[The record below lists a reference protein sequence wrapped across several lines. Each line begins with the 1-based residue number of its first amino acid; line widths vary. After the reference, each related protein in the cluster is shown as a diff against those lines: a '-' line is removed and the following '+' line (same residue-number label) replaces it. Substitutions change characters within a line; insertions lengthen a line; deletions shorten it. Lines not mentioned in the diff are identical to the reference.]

1 MEVRELDQMSAWS
14 FLQHSRQAGHQVA
27 MHLYLRPQL
36 PLESAIGD
44 TDVSAALSRIRHG
57 SLPPPEHWL
66 RVWRFVKTPTSLRGA
81 EAILGTEAFLA
92 HLRTG
97 QGLEETK
104 RKQIKKS
111 ILCMAEVIR
120 ARTRAALLEAHS
132 ITLALDDRGPYRVIR
147 YRCDVIAGCTTQ
159 AAVSPSRETERG
171 LSQTVTYRDGILG
184 VHCTAARKDSSL
196 EDLDDDYSERMR
208 DSVVTAVEQLFSGD
222 VPGEIDTT
230 NVQRVLGKVHTF
242 LGDGASSVQKCGALL
257 RAGRCRNIALILRDP
272 VHAMRTSTSEP
283 LKSLDNFRRFWEDVF
298 ANKHALVPDV
308 QNSDAWR
315 RRLVLA
321 QQHILK
327 ASGKQGG
334 GVTTALRH
342 LSFAKQRFDSAT
354 GPARK
359 FCCLLSAITI
369 LLVTVAADRR
379 LKPEQ
384 RLRAQTLI
392 DDMTPARIVTAGLF
406 ADYMA
411 ECTRFFRHF
420 EKTDHDIALSRD
432 QKHQF
437 KKRLRTLFVDGFLI
451 AERRDDAEACVA
463 CPAEDETC
471 TEIAVSQAISFGT
484 IHYADRSVT
493 LWPAGAKGAAEVAV
507 AEMGQ
512 VVDACL
518 ARVEVEMPDTDLVC
532 AFASST

>member
-1 MEVRELDQMSAWS
+1 MCAQLRWRVADRQSPNGPFPLGGLRVDTKWARLEVRELDQMSAWS

-36 PLESAIGD
+36 PLESAISD
-44 TDVSAALSRIRHG
+44 TDVSAALSRIRRG

-81 EAILGTEAFLA
+81 QAILGTEAFLA

-159 AAVSPSRETERG
+159 AAVSPPRETERG

-272 VHAMRTSTSEP
+272 VHAMRTSTPES
-283 LKSLDNFRRFWEDVF
+283 LKSLGNFRRFREDVF
-298 ANKHALVPDV
+298 ANKHALAPDV
-308 QNSDAWR
+308 QNSDAWHR
-315 RRLVLA
+315 RPVLA
-321 QQHILK
+321 QQHIRPRE
-327 ASGKQGG
+327 S
-334 GVTTALRH
+334 
-342 LSFAKQRFDSAT
+342 
-354 GPARK
+354 
-359 FCCLLSAITI
+359 
-369 LLVTVAADRR
+369 
-379 LKPEQ
+379 
-384 RLRAQTLI
+384 
-392 DDMTPARIVTAGLF
+392 
-406 ADYMA
+406 
-411 ECTRFFRHF
+411 
-420 EKTDHDIALSRD
+420 
-432 QKHQF
+432 
-437 KKRLRTLFVDGFLI
+437 
-451 AERRDDAEACVA
+451 
-463 CPAEDETC
+463 
-471 TEIAVSQAISFGT
+471 
-484 IHYADRSVT
+484 
-493 LWPAGAKGAAEVAV
+493 
-507 AEMGQ
+507 
-512 VVDACL
+512 
-518 ARVEVEMPDTDLVC
+518 RVEESLRPC
-532 AFASST
+532 GI